1 MFIQNKYTK
10 WYYNIINKA
19 KFENRIKSKEQY
31 YEKHHIV
38 PKSLGGNNSKQ
49 NIVLLTAR
57 EHFIIHCLLLKMC
70 ANEKD
75 KRKMSLAF
83 YRMKQSN
90 SFEARIGNGKLY
102 EKIKKN
108 IAYLNSG
115 SNNYF
120 STTKYFGA
128 NNVMSNPQIRKKH
141 LEKMQS
147 IEFRKNMSAITSGEN
162 NHFYGKFHTEIA
174 KQKISESRKKYQG
187 ENHPFYGKKHKIVSC
202 EYCKKQISTPMYK
215 RWHGANCKIYQEN

>member
-1 MFIQNKYTK
+1 MFKQNKYTK
-10 WYYNIINKA
+10 WYHNIINRA
-19 KFENRIKSKEQY
+19 KLENRVKLKNQY
-31 YEKHHIV
+31 FESHHII

-70 ANEKD
+70 INDHD

-90 SFEARIGNGKLY
+90 TLNNRIGNGKLY

-120 STTKYFGA
+120 STIKYFGA

-147 IEFRKNMSAITSGEN
+147 IEFKQNMSIIMTGEN
-162 NHFYGKFHTEIA
+162 NPFYGKNHSDIT
-174 KQKISESRKKYQG
+174 KKKISASRKKYQG
-187 ENHPFYGKKHKIVSC
+187 KNHPFYGKKHKIVSC

-215 RWHGANCKIYQEN
+215 RWHGANCKINQEN